1 MILHIKKITILFSV
15 LIIASC
21 SKNENCEEVKASAPV
36 TEVNNLRDYLSTNGI
51 TTTEDS
57 RGFFYIINSVGAGD
71 KPTVCSSVTVNYV
84 GKLLDGTTFDSGNNS
99 SFSLS
104 GLITGWQEG
113 IPLIASGGKITLYLP
128 PTLAYGSSGVGSIPA
143 NSNLLFEI
151 DLVKVN

>member
-1 MILHIKKITILFSV
+1 MTMKKITILFSV
-15 LIIASC
+15 LILASC
-21 SKNENCEEVKASAPV
+21 SKNENCGEVKTAAPV
-36 TEVNNLRDYLSTNGI
+36 SEVNNLRDYLNTNGI

-57 RGFFYIINSVGAGD
+57 RGFFYIINSTGTGD
-71 KPTVCSSVTVNYV
+71 KPTICSSVTVNYV

-113 IPLIASGGKITLYLP
+113 IPLIAPGGKITLYLP

-143 NSNLLFEI
+143 NSNLIFEI

>member
-1 MILHIKKITILFSV
+1 MNMKKITILFSV
-15 LIIASC
+15 LIFASC
-21 SKNENCEEVKASAPV
+21 SKNENCEEVKTVAPV
-36 TEVNNLRDYLSTNGI
+36 SEVSNLRDYLNTNGI

-57 RGFFYIINSVGAGD
+57 RGFFYIINSPGTGE
-71 KPTVCSSVTVNYV
+71 KPTICSSVTVNYV

-113 IPLIASGGKITLYLP
+113 IPLISPGGKITLYLP

-143 NSNLLFEI
+143 NSNLIFEI
-151 DLVKVN
+151 DLLKVN

>member
-1 MILHIKKITILFSV
+1 MTMKKITILFSV
-15 LIIASC
+15 LILASC
-21 SKNENCEEVKASAPV
+21 SKNENCDEVKTAAPV
-36 TEVNNLRDYLSTNGI
+36 SEVNNLRDYLNTNGI

-57 RGFFYIINSVGAGD
+57 RGFFYTINSPGTGD
-71 KPTVCSSVTVNYV
+71 KPTTCSSVTVNYI

-99 SFSLS
+99 SFFLS

-113 IPLIASGGKITLYLP
+113 IPLIAPGGKITLYLP

-143 NSNLLFEI
+143 NSNLIFEI

>member
-1 MILHIKKITILFSV
+1 MKKITILFSV
-15 LIIASC
+15 LILASC
-21 SKNENCEEVKASAPV
+21 SKNENCDEVKTAAPV
-36 TEVNNLRDYLSTNGI
+36 SEVNNLRDYLNTNGI

-57 RGFFYIINSVGAGD
+57 RGFFYTINSPGTGD
-71 KPTVCSSVTVNYV
+71 KPTTCSSVTVNYI

-99 SFSLS
+99 SFFLS

-113 IPLIASGGKITLYLP
+113 IPLIAPGGKITLYLP

-143 NSNLLFEI
+143 NSNLIFEI

>member
-1 MILHIKKITILFSV
+1 MTMKKITILFSV
-15 LIIASC
+15 LILASC
-21 SKNENCEEVKASAPV
+21 SKNENCDEVKTAAPV
-36 TEVNNLRDYLSTNGI
+36 SEVNNLRDYLNTNGI

-57 RGFFYIINSVGAGD
+57 RGFFYIINSTGTGD
-71 KPTVCSSVTVNYV
+71 KPTICSSVTVNYV

-113 IPLIASGGKITLYLP
+113 IPLIAPGGKITLYLP

-143 NSNLLFEI
+143 NSNLIFEI

>member
-1 MILHIKKITILFSV
+1 MTMKKITLLFSV
-15 LIIASC
+15 LILASC
-21 SKNENCEEVKASAPV
+21 SKNENCEEVKTAAPV
-36 TEVNNLRDYLSTNGI
+36 SEVNNLRDYLNTNGI

-57 RGFFYIINSVGAGD
+57 RGFFYIINSTGTGD
-71 KPTVCSSVTVNYV
+71 KPTICSSVTVNYV

-113 IPLIASGGKITLYLP
+113 IPLIAPGGKITLYLP

-143 NSNLLFEI
+143 NSNLIFEI